1 MRELPAEGWRQLGL
15 HLLLV
20 GLVVPLRHPQ
30 QKQVLPDAPA
40 QASRQ
45 APPAQVAGQHLPLLV
60 HHLLVSA
67 KHAEE
72 LCQSSHQ
79 RREHEGGH
87 QQQRQHEASL
97 RPSRGRDVAVADRGH
112 GHDRQPD
119 GRCEGADVI
128 PRLCDVD
135 ERGEEE
141 RDHQQR
147 EQQDGQGLQ
156 DIAEGLRQQVYGA
169 PSAQHFQQPH
179 YRDEAEQDDCRR
191 SEWLLQGYSE
201 ANGSPER
208 QSCRN
213 NQVQKVAHLAEEHP
227 RCGVDEDP
235 RQQLHREQDV
245 KGGLYQRRCDPRY
258 DWRVDKLQQGRR
270 NGHKKERL
278 HCHLVPP
285 RSAGRLRVLQEK
297 VHGHLGLVQKP
308 SI

>member
-112 GHDRQPD
+112 R
-119 GRCEGADVI
+119 R
-128 PRLCDVD
+128 
-135 ERGEEE
+135 
-141 RDHQQR
+141 QR
-147 EQQDGQGLQ
+147 EVEGVDVPLGPVCVCGNVLVKPAALANRGLADG
-156 DIAEGLRQQVYGA
+156 V
-169 PSAQHFQQPH
+169 PSA
-179 YRDEAEQDDCRR
+179 RR
-191 SEWLLQGYSE
+191 
-201 ANGSPER
+201 PVR
-208 QSCRN
+208 
-213 NQVQKVAHLAEEHP
+213 HAEEL
-227 RCGVDEDP
+227 DEDLREAKGEAHCGTGLHP
-235 RQQLHREQDV
+235 GVEVVRELAGLEQGGQAQEARQAQTPGQ
-245 KGGLYQRRCDPRY
+245 YQR
-258 DWRVDKLQQGRR
+258 V
-270 NGHKKERL
+270 
-278 HCHLVPP
+278 
-285 RSAGRLRVLQEK
+285 AGRQCAGDYVPGHRGQRVGE
-297 VHGHLGLVQKP
+297 
-308 SI
+308 